1 MDSNELATYKAMAQ
15 RAADVLLWYDQASSD
30 NYAEELEFLDRARR
44 FDESQPMLRYDVQ
57 TSHAV
62 ATAVRDAVPFLQQT
76 MGKPRAPFYHLHRGI
91 PQFHD
96 GPVGEAYHDALVRLK
111 AYFEKMAREQG
122 AAQLFG
128 SR

>member
-1 MDSNELATYKAMAQ
+1 MDSKELATHEAMAQ

-30 NYAEELEFLDRARR
+30 DYAEELEFLDRARR
-44 FDESQPMLRYDVQ
+44 FDEPQPMLRYDVQ

-76 MGKPRAPFYHLHRGI
+76 MGKPRAPFYRLVGGI

-111 AYFEKMAREQG
+111 AHLERMARE
-122 AAQLFG
+122 
-128 SR
+128 